1 MLNDK
6 ITDPPQKLVRK
17 SQDNMQ
23 LYQSVLNIQKKKWS
37 YYSEHPHL
45 MHSGKDHWPLTLC
58 FNGLIQVYDNLYG
71 TVTNETIG
79 YMKVFYS
86 LSFNKKCQLNFRVYP
101 DQHWTDEISCG
112 LFVIAFAADMWN
124 NNVQCSN
131 VYCATHEKTP
141 RRTPEKTLMR
151 EHLIQCL

>member
-45 MHSGKDHWPLTLC
+45 MHSRKDHWPLTLC

-86 LSFNKKCQLNFRVYP
+86 LS
-101 DQHWTDEISCG
+101 
-112 LFVIAFAADMWN
+112 
-124 NNVQCSN
+124 
-131 VYCATHEKTP
+131 
-141 RRTPEKTLMR
+141 
-151 EHLIQCL
+151 IQQEMPVKL